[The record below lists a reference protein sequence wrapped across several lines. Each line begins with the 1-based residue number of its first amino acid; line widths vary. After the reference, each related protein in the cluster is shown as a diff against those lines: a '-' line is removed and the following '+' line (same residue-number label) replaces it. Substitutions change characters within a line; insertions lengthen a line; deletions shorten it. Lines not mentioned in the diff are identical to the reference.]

1 MQRFKRGDAVF
12 ILPKFAHLYSA
23 SSGIVRDARR
33 DPFRS
38 IFNEYSIEFA
48 DGSNAKLLEFQLIED
63 SWDYKTLVAE
73 AVFDSREQLA
83 KTGARGQA
91 SRVQIVLQAGGFDVD
106 LKIQGQESVVRSM
119 LGQVLETNVSN
130 LPRQVHVRLM
140 REGVS
145 LATTDTDDEGMFEFG
160 QVPDG
165 SLNILLIIPQH
176 SLRIIF
182 ALSL

>member
-23 SSGIVRDARR
+23 SSGIVRDSRQ

-38 IFNEYSIEFA
+38 IFNEYAVGFA
-48 DGSNAKLLEFQLIED
+48 DGSHANLLEFQLIED
-63 SWDYKTLVAE
+63 SPNCQTLVAE

-83 KTGARGQA
+83 KTGARGQG
-91 SRVQIVLQAGGFDVD
+91 SRVQIVLHAGGFDVD
-106 LKIQGQESVVRSM
+106 LKLHGQESLARSM
-119 LGQVLETNVSN
+119 LGQVLETNASY

-145 LATTDTDDEGMFEFG
+145 LATTDTDDDGMFEFG
-160 QVPDG
+160 QVPAG
-165 SLNILLIIPQH
+165 SLNILIIIPQR
-176 SLRIIF
+176 SLRILGGF
-182 ALSL
+182 TL